1 MFSFAT
7 SMNRR
12 VAFVRS
18 SSVSFPASP
27 KSTSPIRSGRMTRMF
42 AGCGSPWKKPSRKTI
57 VIQASA
63 ITSAR
68 RFRSSTEYS
77 ASSMSASWRPSMNSS
92 VRTRARV
99 YVQ

>member
-1 MFSFAT
+1 
-7 SMNRR
+7 MNRR
-12 VAFVRS
+12 VAFVTS

-27 KSTSPIRSGRMTRMF
+27 KSTSPMRSGRMTMMF

-68 RFRSSTEYS
+68 RFRSSIE
-77 ASSMSASWRPSMNSS
+77 
-92 VRTRARV
+92 
-99 YVQ
+99 